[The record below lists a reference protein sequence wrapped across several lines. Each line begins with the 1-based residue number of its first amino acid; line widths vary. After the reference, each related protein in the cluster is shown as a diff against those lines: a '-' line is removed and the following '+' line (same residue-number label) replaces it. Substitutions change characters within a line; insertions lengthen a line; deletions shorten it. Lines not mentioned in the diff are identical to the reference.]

1 MMHISSRY
9 PTDPSDS
16 QTVDSSTSADEPT
29 SVSSADV
36 LKESKDQDQ
45 DQDQDE
51 DEDEKDLDLEPASS
65 STQQPSRLPHRD
77 SEPSAESP
85 QCERAEETSLSPVHP
100 PGNRCEDGDWRS
112 SLYIQEP
119 LTPVPL
125 VHWLEVNPFTDL
137 AGHCLVTQISVIPE
151 CTWCFL

>member
-77 SEPSAESP
+77 SEPSAKSP

-100 PGNRCEDGDWRS
+100 PGNRCEDGD
-112 SLYIQEP
+112 
-119 LTPVPL
+119 
-125 VHWLEVNPFTDL
+125 
-137 AGHCLVTQISVIPE
+137 
-151 CTWCFL
+151 